1 MTSESEDLDEI
12 MTSEIH
18 DANQVEDL
26 VMVLESVM
34 DTITMAT
41 IRQGVFREGEFTA
54 DRWGVK
60 MNNILFDTGA
70 LQTSYVN
77 SEIVE
82 ANREKW
88 AKAISPLNTVVKMAD
103 QQTKVKTSEKIT
115 GRITFVDDKGIDKSG
130 IVEAIVWKMPNLDFI
145 LGLPD
150 VLKNFLPLFAQMLN
164 DAQNSV
170 AQVTTE
176 SEDTVINE
184 NPELLK
190 PFEKILWSNGETIE
204 APEDAETPMPSHFDP
219 VLQFMEIPYDEAM
232 KEYHDI
238 LDKHIGEKLKDS
250 VEFRKLLTSK
260 LALGRFVPV
269 KWEGI
274 TCPPLHLKV
283 RDNFPLSHKI
293 QSRPINPR
301 MYQHTKKEFDRLMQY
316 MYKPST
322 SQWASPLVVA
332 PKATEPFIRF
342 CGDYRWF
349 NAFCELPQA
358 YIPRVQYEI
367 EKAMGFQIFVDIDMT
382 NSFHQFILT
391 SKTSE
396 MLAVQTPWGLVQP
409 NFLPEGVS
417 PASGHL

>member
-1 MTSESEDLDEI
+1 MTFESEDLDEI
-12 MTSEIH
+12 TTSEIH
-18 DANQVEDL
+18 DENQIEDL

-82 ANREKW
+82 ANRENW

-103 QQTKVKTSEKIT
+103 QQTKIKTSEKIT

-150 VLKNFLPLFAQMLN
+150 VLRNFLPLFAQMLY

-170 AQVTTE
+170 TQVTME
-176 SEDTVINE
+176 SEDTVVGE
-184 NPELLK
+184 DPELLK

-219 VLQFMEIPYDEAM
+219 VLQFMEIPY
-232 KEYHDI
+232 
-238 LDKHIGEKLKDS
+238 
-250 VEFRKLLTSK
+250 V
-260 LALGRFVPV
+260 
-269 KWEGI
+269 
-274 TCPPLHLKV
+274 
-283 RDNFPLSHKI
+283 
-293 QSRPINPR
+293 
-301 MYQHTKKEFDRLMQY
+301 
-316 MYKPST
+316 
-322 SQWASPLVVA
+322 
-332 PKATEPFIRF
+332 
-342 CGDYRWF
+342 
-349 NAFCELPQA
+349 
-358 YIPRVQYEI
+358 
-367 EKAMGFQIFVDIDMT
+367 
-382 NSFHQFILT
+382 
-391 SKTSE
+391 
-396 MLAVQTPWGLVQP
+396 
-409 NFLPEGVS
+409 
-417 PASGHL
+417 